1 MNKNYQKGRR
11 LEYKLIKG
19 AKEAGLIAFRSAG
32 SNSPVDVVIID
43 RVMKRIQFIQCK
55 KAKYVNKKDYF
66 EEVNRYEVEFKIY
79 HENPD
84 LRKEK
89 K

>member
-43 RVMKRIQFIQCK
+43 RAMKRIQFIQCK
-55 KAKYVNKKDYF
+55 KAKYADKKDYF
-66 EEVNRYEVEFKIY
+66 EEEDLYEVKFIVY

-84 LRKEK
+84 LRKKEK
-89 K
+89 